1 MRQLFQ
7 ALQSLN
13 ITGEK
18 NVKPQESVLPKKK
31 ENIEAFK
38 EEIKNLVL
46 NGERIEGT
54 YRKAEPDG
62 YPASHFYDLKT
73 GTNAVFKKQTKEF
86 ISAWKLSEGQV
97 DDLLTN
103 GNVGDY

>member
-1 MRQLFQ
+1 MPAYLSKLTE
-7 ALQSLN
+7 A
-13 ITGEK
+13 
-18 NVKPQESVLPKKK
+18 KKLT
-31 ENIEAFK
+31 IDK

-54 YRKAEPDG
+54 YRKDEPDG
-62 YPASHFYDLKT
+62 YPASHFFDPKT
-73 GTNAVFKKQTKEF
+73 GKNAVFKKQTKEF
-86 ISAWKLSEGQV
+86 VSAWKLTEGQV